1 MIQGYSQ
8 LTLKSQEKKVMP
20 LPSENGVSAGL
31 LAVLEAD
38 AKQIVNFARE
48 TYEK

>member
-1 MIQGYSQ
+1 M
-8 LTLKSQEKKVMP
+8 LKSQEKKLVP
-20 LPSENGVSAGL
+20 LPSENGVGAGL

-38 AKQIVNFARE
+38 VKEIVSFARE